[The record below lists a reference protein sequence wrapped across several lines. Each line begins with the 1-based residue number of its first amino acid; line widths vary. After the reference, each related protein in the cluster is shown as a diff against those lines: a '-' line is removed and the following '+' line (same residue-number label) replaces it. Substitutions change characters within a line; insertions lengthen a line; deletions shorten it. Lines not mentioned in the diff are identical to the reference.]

1 MKPTAT
7 TRRPRGLASAAL
19 ALLLLASACLATLA
33 AAAADVLG
41 GQDAA
46 AALGA
51 AAAAAASTG
60 SGSAAAAA
68 SSSDDFIS
76 SLSASAL
83 AGWQSALL
91 RDQDLKYVPAA
102 KQLIYACSGLHESHA
117 HGGPGD
123 AAGAGPALVA
133 AAAADDTVAPALA
146 VGDPSSFA
154 YPNEADPSTA
164 NAFKLHSRPNAAKKI
179 VLDFTGHTLRAGTSW
194 GPLNNNGDVPIV
206 TPPWS
211 LDTNPA
217 FSATELRAIVSIW
230 RNVAEDYANW
240 DVDVTTEEPAG
251 TDDEADAWLVGRGVR
266 VAIGDDN
273 GWFGPYGGVAFVNGF
288 GRASAGPVA
297 YVFNPSPVGV
307 ARAAT
312 HEVGHTL
319 GLQHHGNVAHD
330 NVARSEYYM
339 GHNQWCEWLVVV
351 VLWGLYV

>member
-1 MKPTAT
+1 MTS
-7 TRRPRGLASAAL
+7 RVVL
-19 ALLLLASACLATLA
+19 ALLLLASSCALVRAV
-33 AAAADVLG
+33 AADVLV
-41 GQDAA
+41 GQEAAVALGADAA
-46 AALGA
+46 ASAGSASSA
-51 AAAAAASTG
+51 AAAAAG
-60 SGSAAAAA
+60 GG

-194 GPLNNNGDVPIV
+194 GPVNLKGDVPIV
-206 TPPWS
+206 TPVWS

-217 FSATELRAIVSIW
+217 FSTTELQTIVSIW
-230 RNVAEDYANW
+230 RSVAEAYANW

-266 VAIGDDN
+266 VAIGNNN
-273 GWFGPYGGVAFVNGF
+273 GWQDDTYAGIAFVRGF
-288 GRASAGPVA
+288 GVKSTGPVA
-297 YVFNPSPVGV
+297 YSFNTG
-307 ARAAT
+307 
-312 HEVGHTL
+312 E
-319 GLQHHGNVAHD
+319 
-330 NVARSEYYM
+330 
-339 GHNQWCEWLVVV
+339 
-351 VLWGLYV
+351 